1 MRYWL
6 NDYSQ
11 DELIDVVLKVAS
23 GENDY
28 DQLLNWVLNHQIFVE
43 QCIRFHIY
51 SWLWLVSELF
61 VFYGLIEGA
70 GDFLFVNSFQK
81 KDDIYV
87 ERLLEKT

>member
-43 QCIRFHIY
+43 
-51 SWLWLVSELF
+51 
-61 VFYGLIEGA
+61 
-70 GDFLFVNSFQK
+70 
-81 KDDIYV
+81 
-87 ERLLEKT
+87 